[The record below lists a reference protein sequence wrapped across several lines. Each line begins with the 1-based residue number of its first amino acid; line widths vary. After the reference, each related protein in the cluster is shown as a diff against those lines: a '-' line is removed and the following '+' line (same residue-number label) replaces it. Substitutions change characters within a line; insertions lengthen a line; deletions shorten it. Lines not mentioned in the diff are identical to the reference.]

1 MAYGMFMILNRYQ
14 GANLLQLLHQGLAA
28 LVAVHALVLACP
40 LGHLA
45 GIGNYLYLLQVVPEP
60 HLVVIRVMG
69 RGNLYRTSTK
79 GGVNV
84 LISKQ
89 RNLTVYYRQDQGLA
103 HQIRITLIGR
113 IYRHAGIAEHGL
125 RTGGGNLH
133 ILVLALYLIADV
145 PQMSGLGLML
155 HLDVRNSG
163 VAVRAPVGN
172 ACPLIDKPLLIQADK
187 NLPDSPGAALVHGE
201 TLPVPIQRGTQGTQ
215 LAHDAA
221 AELFLPLPYTLQE
234 LLPAQ
239 LVAVGAFLP
248 ESPLHLGL
256 GGDTGMVA
264 ARHPQGI
271 VALHAAPANQDVLQG
286 IVQGMPHV
294 QLTGYIWWRN
304 HDAIRLLFLIHYS
317 MKQLV
322 FLPEAIPLL
331 LKAFR
336 VINLGNVIFFHIFL
350 FHVHNLSNS
359 FT

>member
-1 MAYGMFMILNRYQ
+1 MFMILNRYQ

-28 LVAVHALVLACP
+28 LVAVHALILACT

-45 GIGNYLYLLQVVPEP
+45 GIGDNLYLLQVVPEP

-103 HQIRITLIGR
+103 HQIRITLISR

-187 NLPDSPGAALVHGE
+187 NLADSP
-201 TLPVPIQRGTQGTQ
+201 
-215 LAHDAA
+215 
-221 AELFLPLPYTLQE
+221 
-234 LLPAQ
+234 
-239 LVAVGAFLP
+239 
-248 ESPLHLGL
+248 
-256 GGDTGMVA
+256 
-264 ARHPQGI
+264 
-271 VALHAAPANQDVLQG
+271 
-286 IVQGMPHV
+286 
-294 QLTGYIWWRN
+294 
-304 HDAIRLLFLIHYS
+304 
-317 MKQLV
+317 
-322 FLPEAIPLL
+322 
-331 LKAFR
+331 
-336 VINLGNVIFFHIFL
+336 
-350 FHVHNLSNS
+350 
-359 FT
+359 